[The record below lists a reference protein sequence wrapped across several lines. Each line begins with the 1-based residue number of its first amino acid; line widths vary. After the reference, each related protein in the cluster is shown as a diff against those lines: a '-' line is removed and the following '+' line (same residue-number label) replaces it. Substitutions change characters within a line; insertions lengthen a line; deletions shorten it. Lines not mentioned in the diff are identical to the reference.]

1 MKFTELLEMNVSE
14 QMRVDTLIVLVI
26 IGDFI
31 FKISRQ

>member
-1 MKFTELLEMNVSE
+1 VKFTELLEMNVSE